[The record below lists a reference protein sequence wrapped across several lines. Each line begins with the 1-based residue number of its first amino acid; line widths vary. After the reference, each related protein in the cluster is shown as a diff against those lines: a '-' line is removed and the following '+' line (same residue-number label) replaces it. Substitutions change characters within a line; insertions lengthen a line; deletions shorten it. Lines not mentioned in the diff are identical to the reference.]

1 MTIRSFKGIRIMHNI
16 NKSITS
22 AHFKKYSTL
31 FFNGNSEFT
40 NASLQI
46 VCFDLSTITTISDR
60 RSPFVTLLTPD
71 KKWLNLSRN
80 DALSEGSAEYATVN
94 LTHGRFMGAR
104 ATINL
109 WNPAVVYPEV
119 SFSQIWL
126 EAGPEESLNTVETG
140 WLVDTVSYPRN
151 QAKMFT
157 FYTGS
162 RYAPNNLL
170 LPVSIYDGPQ
180 VEITIA
186 IWKDQ
191 VTGDWWL
198 RIQDENVGYWHKD
211 LFTHLK
217 GLQKQFIGVE
227 R

>member
-1 MTIRSFKGIRIMHNI
+1 
-16 NKSITS
+16 
-22 AHFKKYSTL
+22 
-31 FFNGNSEFT
+31 
-40 NASLQI
+40 
-46 VCFDLSTITTISDR
+46 
-60 RSPFVTLLTPD
+60 
-71 KKWLNLSRN
+71 
-80 DALSEGSAEYATVN
+80 
-94 LTHGRFMGAR
+94 MGAR

-217 GLQKQFIGVE
+217 GPAEAIHWGGEIVNTKPRVLIRFGGASYFRHLKFLDDGFIERDPVNLQTFVTKPNCYDLLLYMDPPGTFGVNFYYGGPGFSSQCPI
-227 R
+227 